1 MGVGGA
7 SVLNDVGI
15 LRVVLIVFIR
25 FAYSDD
31 PGDVCLWCIHN
42 MRMS

>member
-7 SVLNDVGI
+7 GVLNDIGI
-15 LRVVLIVFIR
+15 WRVALIVSIR
-25 FAYSDD
+25 FAYSHD

-42 MRMS
+42 IRMS